1 MGQSLDQLGVPQ
13 EFRDRA
19 KIMWIIVLLANI
31 WGWIICAFIW
41 KLPGQEQNQWFQFQ
55 LKQAMWAGIIS
66 VVTWWIG
73 GIGGIV
79 QFIYGL
85 LGFLAINKGE
95 DYEAP
100 AIANMSRG

>member
-19 KIMWIIVLLANI
+19 KIMWLLVLFGSL
-31 WGWIICAFIW
+31 WGWVICAFIW

-55 LKQAMWAGIIS
+55 LKQAMIAGVASFLLWGI
-66 VVTWWIG
+66 

-85 LGFLAINKGE
+85 LGYLAINKGE

-100 AIANMSRG
+100 AIANMSR